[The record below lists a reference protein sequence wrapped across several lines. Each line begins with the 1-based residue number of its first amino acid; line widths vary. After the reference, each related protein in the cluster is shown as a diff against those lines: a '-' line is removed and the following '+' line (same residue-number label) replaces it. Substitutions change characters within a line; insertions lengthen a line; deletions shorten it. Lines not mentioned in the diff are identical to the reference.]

1 MIFWILAGAMAAL
14 VVAALLWP
22 LLRARD
28 AVQPA
33 GEFDRAVY
41 RDQLAEL
48 DADLQRGLI
57 DRREA
62 EAARREIE
70 RRLLQTETT
79 QGPNRGVSASAW
91 MRPVALALVVC
102 LPPLAGLAL
111 YLHLGSPGLP
121 GLPLADRDPGG
132 PEEVGLLV
140 TQLEA
145 SALVPA
151 LKFHFADQIPVYA
164 TSQTVRGASP
174 ERLRDLAG
182 FRVSELPWFALE
194 TPSYRALDDAFALA
208 GSPFAALYALGV
220 DAFRLAE
227 RLPLVLDGSM
237 TELLGSTGE
246 LSFTPSGRVQR
257 RLARAEVR
265 AGRVQVP
272 GTVGR

>member
-1 MIFWILAGAMAAL
+1 MAPSSEIWYCVSGLFSPISESAR
-14 VVAALLWP
+14 AATSGGPSVGSRSHLTKAETAP
-22 LLRARD
+22 ASAISAD
-28 AVQPA
+28 AS
-33 GEFDRAVY
+33 
-41 RDQLAEL
+41 
-48 DADLQRGLI
+48 
-57 DRREA
+57 
-62 EAARREIE
+62 ARRAMVARAAAACSLASVLPLESSS
-70 RRLLQTETT
+70 TS
-79 QGPNRGVSASAW
+79 GP
-91 MRPVALALVVC
+91 M
-102 LPPLAGLAL
+102 PLASLMDQAF
-111 YLHLGSPGLP
+111 SP
-121 GLPLADRDPGG
+121 
-132 PEEVGLLV
+132 
-140 TQLEA
+140 
-145 SALVPA
+145 S
-151 LKFHFADQIPVYA
+151 
-164 TSQTVRGASP
+164 GASP